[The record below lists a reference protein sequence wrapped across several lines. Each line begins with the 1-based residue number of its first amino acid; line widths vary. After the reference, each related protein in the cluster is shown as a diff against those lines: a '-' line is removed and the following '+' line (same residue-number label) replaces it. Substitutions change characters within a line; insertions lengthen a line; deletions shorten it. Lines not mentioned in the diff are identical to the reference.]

1 MMIALTA
8 RRLLFLALFVLIAS
22 AASAAEPSGCAAFKW
37 PVDRERAMLT
47 APNVTRLDTGAEL
60 ATPPTTAMKMVLRP
74 TAEAALPT
82 PPERVSAADR
92 FAGFMRIEQIAK
104 PGIYTIALS
113 SAGWLDAVQNG
124 KLLKPTAFSGAT
136 DCDGLRKLVRYELSA
151 GALLLQIS
159 GVDNGAIAL
168 AILPVD

>member
-1 MMIALTA
+1 MMIPSAVRQLLLPAL
-8 RRLLFLALFVLIAS
+8 LVVIAS

-47 APNVTRLDTGAEL
+47 APDVTRLDTGAEL
-60 ATPPTTAMKMVLRP
+60 AAPPTTAMKLVLRP

-82 PPERVSAADR
+82 PPERGSATDR
-92 FAGFMRIEQIAK
+92 FAGFLRIEKIAK
-104 PGIYTIALS
+104 PGNYTIALS
-113 SAGWLDAVQNG
+113 SAGWLDVVQDG

-136 DCDGLRKLVRYELSA
+136 DCAGIRKLVRYELGA
-151 GALLLQIS
+151 GKLLLQIS
-159 GVDNGAIAL
+159 GVDSDAIVL